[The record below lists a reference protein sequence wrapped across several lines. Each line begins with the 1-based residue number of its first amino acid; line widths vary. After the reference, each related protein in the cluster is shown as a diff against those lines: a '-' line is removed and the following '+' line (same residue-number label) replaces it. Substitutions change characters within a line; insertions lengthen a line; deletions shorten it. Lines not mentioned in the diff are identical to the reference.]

1 MKLPMAWIQN
11 IAKLF
16 GYLVLLAPL
25 VVYTGVQFPFTIPRF
40 AYLLGTVSVFM
51 LASLVLSFKE
61 SRVRLSKID
70 FFITAFIGLLCLSLF
85 ITTDVRQT
93 MWSGAARTTGLS
105 LYLVWFFWYASLRT
119 VDARILEWKKILAV
133 SFGVAA
139 AASIW
144 SLFDAYVLKGSGIG
158 SPGRLNLPAGNAL
171 ILATYLAP
179 YLFLGSFLIAERATF
194 RWTKYQVIAI
204 VVGLVPILT
213 AMMLTLSRSSYVG
226 VGAGAA
232 IAVLGFLVM
241 KKKTVSGYLF
251 FRLIASISVAALI
264 LIGIFFWYSQQE
276 GVTGRLSLKRDAF
289 ATLETRFLNWKIA
302 ARVIKQNPV
311 FGVGWENYRT
321 AVDKNFDASLANYS
335 YYETRID
342 KPHNVLLEI
351 WATLGTVGL
360 ALYLGLVGVTCF
372 VIVLAYKKNKLSLEG
387 LWIFVGF
394 LVAYQV
400 QNLFAFDTPQ
410 SLMTLGVMLAYA
422 AYLDGNEYEFDG
434 AWIIPLKKI
443 VFVLCAVLFSWMFVY
458 GGVRSFVAMRDINEG
473 LVASQNN
480 DFKKLD
486 AVATR
491 ALSAPQ
497 SPYYFETWR
506 WFAESL
512 LKKYAAGTAKLSDL
526 SPDERARWEAHV
538 ATIAGLTKKYGDAYP
553 ESFEWQTFA
562 GKVAYFTALATKNP
576 EHLLLSEKYF
586 LNAYAISMAR
596 QEPPVLLGYVY
607 EYLGDN
613 KKAVQ
618 WYGTAI
624 ELTASAEVLQLRD
637 WLIERFVKQGDNGSI
652 VLLLEKT
659 VEITPNAETFA
670 RLAAAYAELKRFDD
684 ARRAV
689 NRAVE
694 IDPSFSAEAASFIAT
709 FPKK

>member
-1 MKLPMAWIQN
+1 MTKTQN

-25 VVYTGVQFPFTIPRF
+25 VVYTGVQFPFTIPRWV
-40 AYLLGTVSVFM
+40 YLLGTVFVFS
-51 LASLVLSFKE
+51 LATQALAISKA
-61 SRVRLSKID
+61 RVRFSKID
-70 FFITAFIGLLCLSLF
+70 IVLAVFIGLMCASLF

-105 LYLVWFFWYASLRT
+105 LYLVWFFWFAATRMMDT
-119 VDARILEWKKILAV
+119 RALEWKKILGT

-139 AASIW
+139 TASLW
-144 SLFDAYVLKGSGIG
+144 SLFDAYVLKSAGI
-158 SPGRLNLPAGNAL
+158 SIPGRLNLPAGNAL

-179 YLFLGSFLIAERATF
+179 HLFIGSFLIAERAQF
-194 RWTKYQVIAI
+194 KWTKNQMAAI
-204 VVGLVPILT
+204 IGGLIPIG
-213 AMMLTLSRSSYVG
+213 AAVMLTLSRSSYVG
-226 VGAGAA
+226 IAAGL
-232 IAVLGFLVM
+232 VVCSLGYIVM
-241 KKKTVSGYLF
+241 KKKTVSGQLF
-251 FRLIASISVAALI
+251 LRLVASIGIAAAI
-264 LIGIFFWYSQQE
+264 LVGIFVWYSQQD
-276 GVTGRLSLKRDAF
+276 GASSRLSFKRDAF

-342 KPHNVLLEI
+342 KPHNAILEI

-360 ALYLGLVGVTCF
+360 ALYLGLLGVTCF
-372 VIVLAYKKNKLSLEG
+372 VIARAYKNKKLSLEG
-387 LWIFVGF
+387 LWMFIGF

-410 SLMTLGVMLAYA
+410 SLMTLAAMLAYA
-422 AYLDGNEYEFDG
+422 AYLDDHEYEFDG
-434 AWIIPLKKI
+434 AWIAPIKKI
-443 VFVLCAVLFSWMFVY
+443 IFVLCVVLFSWMFVY

-486 AVATR
+486 AVATQ

-526 SPDERARWEAHV
+526 SPEERARWDAHV
-538 ATIAGLTKKYGDAYP
+538 ATIVGLTKKYGDENP
-553 ESFEWQTFA
+553 QSFEWQTFA

-586 LNAYAISMAR
+586 LNAYAISAAR

-624 ELTASAEVLQLRD
+624 ELTASTEALQLRD
-637 WLIERFVKQGDNGSI
+637 WLIERFVKQGDSGSI

-659 VEITPNAETFA
+659 VERAPSADNFA
-670 RLAAAYAELKRFDD
+670 RLAAAYAELKRFDE
-684 ARRAV
+684 ARSAV